1 MLFSNPICDFCP
13 ISGQIRKTAA
23 NEKNGVTTNMKD
35 KIIPGTVLP
44 YAEIDGSMFSFFLPM
59 LKATDGLSLGQVC
72 SITGLEVSTIQNWV
86 KRGFVAHPVKKK
98 YHERHLA
105 RILMISAVRDSM
117 KIEQIGA
124 LMKAVNG
131 DTEDTS
137 DDIISEPLLYD
148 YLCEAIREIDSYVS
162 DEEEIRA
169 VIERVTEDYSYPD
182 ENARERLMLALL
194 VMVTAYISARL
205 KKESEDFFSRLSS
218 L

>member
-1 MLFSNPICDFCP
+1 
-13 ISGQIRKTAA
+13 
-23 NEKNGVTTNMKD
+23 MKE

-44 YAEIDGSMFSFFLPM
+44 YADIDGSMFSFFLPM
-59 LKATDGLSLGQVC
+59 LKATDGISLGQVC

-124 LMKAVNG
+124 LMSAVNG

-137 DDIISEPLLYD
+137 DDIISEPLMYD
-148 YLCEAIREIDSYVS
+148 YFCEAIRIMDSYVS
-162 DEEEIRA
+162 DEAEIRR
-169 VIERVTEDYSYPD
+169 VIETVTEKYDAPD
-182 ENARERLMLALL
+182 KKSREKVTLALL
-194 VMVTAYISARL
+194 VMVTAYISCRL
-205 KKESEDFFSRLSS
+205 KKESEDFFVSLSGM
-218 L
+218 